1 MKTFMFKGNKTE
13 VTEIIKEVRYTEAKN
28 MYYMNRILPEYFGK
42 RWTSNADSLWRSV
55 NNCLHDF
62 CDEERQSLLD
72 MSEEMMTKLKEEV
85 EWTDLDQKAIEYLE
99 VKSFTELREE
109 QRDKLNFLYTAVT
122 R

>member
-1 MKTFMFKGNKTE
+1 MKTFMFKGTKTE
-13 VTEIIKEVRYTEAKN
+13 VTEIIKEIRYTEAVN

-72 MSEEMMTKLKEEV
+72 MSEGMMTKLKEEV
-85 EWTDLDQKAIEYLE
+85 EYLE